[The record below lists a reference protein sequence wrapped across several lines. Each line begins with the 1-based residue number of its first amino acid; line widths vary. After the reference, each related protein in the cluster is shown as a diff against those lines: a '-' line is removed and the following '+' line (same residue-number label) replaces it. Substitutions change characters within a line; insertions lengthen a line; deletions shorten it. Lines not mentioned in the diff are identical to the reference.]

1 LAYILV
7 SIHKR
12 GIRQWRTG
20 IRNQG
25 VIIKKYTGQKKAEE
39 ILSKIIQLFLSKIVR

>member
-1 LAYILV
+1 MENRD
-7 SIHKR
+7 SKSR
-12 GIRQWRTG
+12 
-20 IRNQG
+20 